1 MCVCGQL
8 QSAAAPCHVRAI
20 TLIVAIT
27 LAASPS
33 SFMAG
38 NHLWWLVEAAEPFT
52 GRACSGL
59 PRNRQATADPADDF
73 TGVVTMSG
81 LGSDRLYKLFRTG
94 ISDCLLWRPSRVEN
108 TIKREFKR
116 KIKSNAAPIFP
127 SIISFPDA
135 VSGTFV
141 CLGCRN

>member
-8 QSAAAPCHVRAI
+8 QSATAPCHVRAI
-20 TLIVAIT
+20 TLIGAIT
-27 LAASPS
+27 LAALPALSWPAITCGGSWRRPS
-33 SFMAG
+33 LFPAG
-38 NHLWWLVEAAEPFT
+38 VLQNTQEQT
-52 GRACSGL
+52 
-59 PRNRQATADPADDF
+59 TADPAHDF

-81 LGSDRLYKLFRTG
+81 LGSDRLYKLFHAG